1 MIGTA
6 LVMIVA
12 GVLLSAFFSGTETG
26 LYRATR
32 LRLLLDALSGNWIAR
47 GLLWLANHPPLF
59 VSTTLIG
66 NNLANNLVSMGVVVV
81 SQTVTSHEG
90 HLAEFIGTLLM
101 TPVLF
106 VYGELVPKNLFLAA
120 PNRLLRV
127 VGVPLLGFTVLF
139 APVSVVVWALDRLLQ
154 RLLKRSPEQVRSTL
168 ARREWVRVLEEGHEA
183 GILHPT
189 QRALA
194 QGLFTVGGQPVGR
207 SATPP
212 GHFPR
217 ARSTMTKQEILGLAH
232 RYHVAIV
239 PIEKVDPSTPDLR
252 SRPGTPEPREFIGYV
267 RVIDLVVSNSP
278 EVSPIMPLLKIN
290 DTATRLAAVMAM
302 QSAQEEVALVVNAQ
316 RQTVGIVTADQL
328 REPLFRASRVITSG
342 SPAS

>member
-6 LVMIVA
+6 LVMIVV
-12 GVLLSAFFSGTETG
+12 GVLLSAFFSGSETG

-47 GLLWLANHPPLF
+47 GLLWLANHPSLF

-66 NNLANNLVSMGVVVV
+66 NNLASNLVSLGVVVV
-81 SQTVTSHEG
+81 AQAITSEEG
-90 HLAEFIGTLLM
+90 HLAEFMGTLFM

-120 PNRLLRV
+120 PNRLLRA

-139 APVSVVVWALDRLLQ
+139 APVSVVVWGLDRLLQ

-168 ARREWVRVLEEGHEA
+168 ARREWGRLLEEGHEA

-189 QRALA
+189 QRDLA
-194 QGLFTVGGQPVGR
+194 QGLFTVGAQPVGR
-207 SATPP
+207 FATPP

-232 RYHVAIV
+232 RYRVAFV
-239 PIEKVDPSTPDLR
+239 PIEKADSQPDASKTDLR
-252 SRPGTPEPREFIGYV
+252 ARRGTPEPREFIGYV
-267 RVIDLVVSNSP
+267 RVIDLAVNDSP
-278 EVSPIMPLLKIN
+278 EVSPVLPLLKIN

-302 QSAQEEVALVVNAQ
+302 QSAQEEMALVVNAQ
-316 RQTVGIVTADQL
+316 GQTVGIVTADQL
-328 REPLFRASRVITSG
+328 REPLFRA
-342 SPAS
+342 AQ